1 MLDNL
6 LIHRCKIQNRTGTGN
21 DFGEQTYTY
30 ADTYTGVLC
39 RFSSPKGSMRR
50 LDSGEFVEDMP
61 KLFLKADQAVSETN
75 RVVGTSSGFTE
86 TYEILKVNKKYDGTG
101 IHHITC
107 DLKKVV

>member
-1 MLDNL
+1 MDNL
-6 LIHRCKIQNRTGTGN
+6 LLHRCKIQTRTPTEN
-21 DFGEQTYTY
+21 DFGEQTYAY

-61 KLFLKADQAVSETN
+61 KIFLKPDQTVAKTN
-75 RVVGTSSGFTE
+75 RIVGTVGFEE
-86 TYEILKVNKKYDGTG
+86 TYEILKLNKKYDGVSL
-101 IHHITC
+101 HHITC